1 VFLFIVAFDIFN
13 NIVSVA
19 KVLLQHALLR
29 PKLKMDSNTNVDA
42 NGRQLTKLAQKLAVI
57 LMQSLI
63 TAVFVFVLL
72 TFAYYLHLRC
82 RSTAVTVQPIAGNF
96 SYYDNGSG
104 FRASV
109 PVEQI
114 VNVTASDFCSVV
126 SRDLYSLEQMG
137 YVDET
142 RRVSKLLSLD
152 LGGAQD
158 VYYVFVNTTHVPW
171 TVACSLESALG
182 AVGNI
187 GRVNVF
193 VVSGMEFDRIDN
205 KCGLTQPVS
214 NFSI

>member
-1 VFLFIVAFDIFN
+1 
-13 NIVSVA
+13 
-19 KVLLQHALLR
+19 
-29 PKLKMDSNTNVDA
+29 M
-42 NGRQLTKLAQKLAVI
+42 
-57 LMQSLI
+57 LMQSFI

-82 RSTAVTVQPIAGNF
+82 RSTVVTLQPIMGNF
-96 SYYDNGSG
+96 SYYDNTNGSG

-114 VNVTASDFCSVV
+114 VNVTASDLCSIV

-152 LGGAQD
+152 LGGAQN
-158 VYYVFVNTTHVPW
+158 VYYVFVNTRHVPW

-182 AVGNI
+182 AVGNV

-205 KCGLTQPVS
+205 KCSLTQPVS
-214 NFSI
+214 DFSI

>member
-1 VFLFIVAFDIFN
+1 
-13 NIVSVA
+13 
-19 KVLLQHALLR
+19 
-29 PKLKMDSNTNVDA
+29 MDSSTNVNVD
-42 NGRQLTKLAQKLAVI
+42 GRRLTKLAQKLAVMF
-57 LMQSLI
+57 MQSFV

-82 RSTAVTVQPIAGNF
+82 RSTASAAVAGNF
-96 SYYDNGSG
+96 SYYDDTDGSG

-109 PVEQI
+109 PAEQI

-152 LGGAQD
+152 LGGSQD

-182 AVGNI
+182 AVGNV

-193 VVSGMEFDRIDN
+193 VVSGMEFVRIDN
-205 KCGLTQPVS
+205 RCGLTQPVS
-214 NFSI
+214 DLSL

>member
-1 VFLFIVAFDIFN
+1 
-13 NIVSVA
+13 
-19 KVLLQHALLR
+19 
-29 PKLKMDSNTNVDA
+29 M
-42 NGRQLTKLAQKLAVI
+42 
-57 LMQSLI
+57 LMQSFI
-63 TAVFVFVLL
+63 TAVFVFVLA

-82 RSTAVTVQPIAGNF
+82 KSTAAPVLPITGKF
-96 SYYDNGSG
+96 SYYYDMDGSG

-109 PVEQI
+109 PAEQI
-114 VNVTASDFCSVV
+114 VNVTARDFCSAV

-152 LGGAQD
+152 LGGSQD

-182 AVGNI
+182 AIGNV

-193 VVSGMEFDRIDN
+193 VVSGMEFVRIDN

-214 NFSI
+214 DFSI

>member
-1 VFLFIVAFDIFN
+1 
-13 NIVSVA
+13 
-19 KVLLQHALLR
+19 
-29 PKLKMDSNTNVDA
+29 M
-42 NGRQLTKLAQKLAVI
+42 
-57 LMQSLI
+57 
-63 TAVFVFVLL
+63 
-72 TFAYYLHLRC
+72 
-82 RSTAVTVQPIAGNF
+82 AGNS
-96 SYYDNGSG
+96 SYYDDTDGPG

-109 PVEQI
+109 PAEQI

-152 LGGAQD
+152 LGGSQD

-182 AVGNI
+182 AVGNV

-193 VVSGMEFDRIDN
+193 VVSGMEFVRIDN
-205 KCGLTQPVS
+205 KCGQTQPVS
-214 NFSI
+214 TIYQYNRIMLIILICSMGTERSAD